1 MKKAVLFILFSG
13 IASVFFFSCSSDD
26 GGGDNPP
33 IYIFP
38 TDAAAKYVA
47 VAFCINSGGINLHM
61 ENAAQI
67 ASLLKSGSFD
77 SSFNLKKTDTNLTI
91 RYAYDVTY
99 GASYVAAATPKVIF
113 SYTATGAFNSSA
125 MSSTDQQNGEYDVTG
140 LDTAAVRL
148 AMTGTGGD
156 GGFQQ
161 SGYYNVNFSS
171 SFQYTLHNVE
181 FDKQTF
187 QITGGTATLHVD
199 GIGPANIPFSYSGT
213 ITFTGNRNASMELG
227 GENYTMS
234 LLTGAMS
241 VVKK

>member
-1 MKKAVLFILFSG
+1 
-13 IASVFFFSCSSDD
+13 
-26 GGGDNPP
+26 
-33 IYIFP
+33 
-38 TDAAAKYVA
+38 
-47 VAFCINSGGINLHM
+47 
-61 ENAAQI
+61 
-67 ASLLKSGSFD
+67 
-77 SSFNLKKTDTNLTI
+77 
-91 RYAYDVTY
+91 
-99 GASYVAAATPKVIF
+99 
-113 SYTATGAFNSSA
+113 